1 MLLYLN
7 MGKRFTFF
15 GRVQGIGFR
24 AAAETLA
31 AKYSIGGW
39 VQNNDNGT
47 VSLVIEGEEEK
58 MKDFM
63 NHLKRY
69 FKNNID
75 QIEEKEEDEKGFKE
89 FIIR

>member
-15 GRVQGIGFR
+15 GKVQGIGFR
-24 AAAETLA
+24 AAAEMLA
-31 AKYSIGGW
+31 FKHAIGGW

-58 MKDFM
+58 IKDFM
-63 NHLKRY
+63 DHLKRY

-75 QIEEKEEDEKGFKE
+75 KIEEKEEDEHGFKE
-89 FIIR
+89 FTIR

>member
-7 MGKRFTFF
+7 MGKRYTFF

-24 AAAETLA
+24 AAAEMLA
-31 AKYSIGGW
+31 VKHAIGGW

-58 MKDFM
+58 IKDFM
-63 NHLKRY
+63 DHLKRY

-75 QIEEKEEDEKGFKE
+75 KIEEKEEDEHGFKE
-89 FIIR
+89 FTIR